1 MTDFLPGEDPWNA
14 FEQNPAWD
22 GAGDAERQQTD
33 EIDEPETVLSGEVSH
48 EVTFVQQAIQ
58 RVYHP

>member
-1 MTDFLPGEDPWNA
+1 MTGFWPGEDPWNA
-14 FEQNPAWD
+14 FEHNPAWD
-22 GAGDAERQQTD
+22 GAGGPDSDRAPDSCDADIAR
-33 EIDEPETVLSGEVSH
+33 SGEASH

>member
-1 MTDFLPGEDPWNA
+1 MTDFWPGEDPWNA

-22 GAGDAERQQTD
+22 GAGEPERALPAD
-33 EIDEPETVLSGEVSH
+33 SDEPETVPTSEVSH

-58 RVYHP
+58 RVYHS

>member
-1 MTDFLPGEDPWNA
+1 MTGFWPGEDPWKA
-14 FEQNPAWD
+14 FEHNPAWD
-22 GAGDAERQQTD
+22 GAGEPDAEPAAD
-33 EIDEPETVLSGEVSH
+33 SSDPATVLTGEASH